1 MVQLWESHTGSAAAP
16 FPNVSVSQKMLYNLT
31 EPSNSCR
38 IKSRLLRYCPENCFY
53 HQAYFRWSPQVP
65 VSILVCRATLP
76 VGATLRNS
84 LTDRVLHSLTPGF
97 INFGFVN
104 FSCEIAVQENQYENQ
119 RYDTVGSRNFAF
131 CDWKTAYT
139 IFPLY
144 SCANGIPIF
153 PDSRKETYIVEIHF
167 SPLFSSVLHWFC
179 FLKYLILMFS
189 KVNVRSLQRY
199 ISFFQMFLLVT
210 MKGIISYGSCCTHQ

>member
-1 MVQLWESHTGSAAAP
+1 MTLSQLGSAVRIRYSPAAP
-16 FPNVSVSQKMLYNLT
+16 FPNVSVFQKVLYNLT
-31 EPSNSCR
+31 EPSNSCH
-38 IKSRLLRYCPENCFY
+38 IKSRWLRYCPENCFY
-53 HQAYFRWSPQVP
+53 QAYFRWSLQVP

-76 VGATLRNS
+76 VGAALRNS
-84 LTDRVLHSLTPGF
+84 PTDRVLHRLTPGF

-104 FSCEIAVQENQYENQ
+104 FSCEIAVQENQYEVQ

-144 SCANGIPIF
+144 NCANGIPIF
-153 PDSRKETYIVEIHF
+153 PNSKKESYIVEIHF
-167 SPLFSSVLHWFC
+167 CPLFSSVLHWFC
-179 FLKYLILMFS
+179 FLQYLILMFS
-189 KVNVRSLQRY
+189 KVSVRSLQRY

-210 MKGIISYGSCCTHQ
+210 MTRIIS